1 MNRGWWLEVT
11 RVLQSVL
18 LAYIGGQSRR
28 QAGDAVPV
36 SAAVNN
42 MSSALLVVH
51 YFRILGVY
59 RH

>member
-1 MNRGWWLEVT
+1 MNRGCWLEVT
-11 RVLQSVL
+11 RVLLSVL
-18 LAYIGGQSRR
+18 LAYIRGQSRR
-28 QAGDAVPV
+28 QAGDTVPV

-42 MSSALLVVH
+42 TSPALLVVH